1 MPRRSRSAAIP
12 GIAAVS
18 RNVPA
23 SVRQRLTSKA
33 KEINRPFQEVLQY
46 YAMERFLY
54 RLTQSQYTDKFILK
68 GALMFT
74 AWGGLSSRPT
84 KDIDL
89 LAHMDNAVDKVV
101 AVIQEVCGQ
110 TVEPDGL
117 VFDVE
122 SLMGETIKED
132 ADYSGV
138 RVTFLVTLQNAR
150 VSMQID
156 IGFGD
161 VVTPAAVLIKYP
173 VLLDFAAPELLGY
186 SRETVVAEKFEAMTK
201 LGLLNSRMKDFYDI
215 WILARQF
222 DFDGEILATAIQNT
236 FANRKTVVQSRPT
249 ALSSEF
255 GSDASKQMQWKGFL
269 RKTKLVG
276 LPTTLQV
283 VIDDVGSFLLPLAKA
298 IESRSV
304 FAQRWVALGP
314 WRAD

>member
-1 MPRRSRSAAIP
+1 MTPPPKNVVASILARL
-12 GIAAVS
+12 
-18 RNVPA
+18 RNVA
-23 SVRQRLTSKA
+23 EEAGLSFND
-33 KEINRPFQEVLQY
+33 ILQAY
-46 YAMERFLY
+46 VIERFLA
-54 RLTQSQYTDKFILK
+54 RLARSPHVDSVLLK
-68 GALMFT
+68 GALMLRV
-74 AWGGLSSRPT
+74 WGVPRARPT
-84 KDIDL
+84 MDIDL
-89 LAHMDNAVDKVV
+89 LRRGMADQRALVQLVEQCASISDPSDGVIFEPTTISVEPIRDATEYVGTRIRLQARLDNVR
-101 AVIQEVCGQ
+101 Q
-110 TVEPDGL
+110 TV
-117 VFDVE
+117 
-122 SLMGETIKED
+122 
-132 ADYSGV
+132 
-138 RVTFLVTLQNAR
+138 
-150 VSMQID
+150 QID
-156 IGFGD
+156 FGVGD
-161 VVTPAAVLIKYP
+161 AVHPEPQIIDYP
-173 VLLDFAAPELLGY
+173 VLLTGPPVRLNGYPVEAAI
-186 SRETVVAEKFEAMTK
+186 AEKFQAMVH
-201 LGLLNSRMKDFYDI
+201 LDLQNSRMKDFYDI